1 VIIVGG
7 IAARCKRAGGA
18 FREAV
23 MPRCGRGLGWVGLVA
38 GCLVLAGPARAIY
51 PPGVKDEGK
60 FFTKEGLEKA
70 DKKVREIYAK
80 YRKDVVVE
88 TYMSP
93 PEGKAL
99 PEDREKR
106 AEFYREWAEKR
117 IKELGVN
124 GVYILVTRKPPHLH
138 MEVDELTRKKAFTQS
153 DRNKAAK
160 KMLAEFKDKKFDA
173 GLMSALESIEES
185 LKANLSK

>member
-1 VIIVGG
+1 MRGY
-7 IAARCKRAGGA
+7 
-18 FREAV
+18 
-23 MPRCGRGLGWVGLVA
+23 GRGLGWLGLVA
-38 GCLVLAGPARAIY
+38 GGLLLAGPARAVY

-88 TYMSP
+88 TYTAP

-124 GVYILVTRKPPHLH
+124 GVYVLV
-138 MEVDELTRKKAFTQS
+138 TRKKAFTQS
-153 DRNKAAK
+153 DRGKAAK

-173 GLMSALESIEES
+173 GLMGALESIEAS

>member
-1 VIIVGG
+1 MLRSISWLLVPGLF
-7 IAARCKRAGGA
+7 AGLL
-18 FREAV
+18 
-23 MPRCGRGLGWVGLVA
+23 GLT
-38 GCLVLAGPARAIY
+38 GPAWASA
-51 PPGVKDEGK
+51 PPEALKVNDGGK

-70 DKKVREIYAK
+70 DKKIREIYAK

-138 MEVDELTRKKAFTQS
+138 LEVDELTRKKGLPPGE
-153 DRNKAAK
+153 RNKVAK
-160 KMLAEFKDKKFDA
+160 KMLEEFRDKKFDA
-173 GLMSALESIEES
+173 GLLAALESIEAS
-185 LKANLSK
+185 LKANLK

>member
-1 VIIVGG
+1 MH
-7 IAARCKRAGGA
+7 RY
-18 FREAV
+18 
-23 MPRCGRGLGWVGLVA
+23 GRGLGWAGLVS

-70 DKKVREIYAK
+70 DKKIREIYAK

-88 TYMSP
+88 TYP
-93 PEGKAL
+93 AAPEGKTV
-99 PEDREKR
+99 PEEKEKR
-106 AEFYREWAEKR
+106 AKFFREWAETR
-117 IKELGVN
+117 IRDLGVN
-124 GVYILVTRKPPHLH
+124 GVYVLVNRKPGRVE
-138 MEVDELTRKKAFTQS
+138 MAVDGLTRKRAFPAE

-160 KMLAEFKDKKFDA
+160 KMLAEFKDEKFDA
-173 GLMSALESIEES
+173 GLMAALESIEAS

>member
-1 VIIVGG
+1 MRRT
-7 IAARCKRAGGA
+7 A
-18 FREAV
+18 
-23 MPRCGRGLGWVGLVA
+23 RGLGWLGLAA
-38 GCLVLAGPARAIY
+38 GCLALAGPARAVY

-70 DKKVREIYAK
+70 DKKVRETYAK

-88 TYMSP
+88 TYMAP
-93 PEGKAL
+93 PEGKAV
-99 PEDREKR
+99 PEDKEKR

-124 GVYILVTRKPPHLH
+124 GVYILVTRKPGRVEL
-138 MEVDELTRKKAFTQS
+138 VADSLTRKKALPPS
-153 DRNKAAK
+153 DRDKAVK
-160 KMLAEFKDKKFDA
+160 KMLAEFREKMFDA
-173 GLMSALESIEES
+173 GLMAALESIEAS